1 MTEKKEQ
8 KEMAA
13 SCCGTD
19 VDFSS
24 IDFDKMSGMMKQ
36 FCGED
41 SHIDKDA
48 MIKKMKQFCSQEGS
62 ASEAKEK
69 MMQNMQNMC
78 CPAPE
83 KSEEK

>member
-8 KEMAA
+8 KEMTA
-13 SCCGTD
+13 SCCGPD

-24 IDFDKMSGMMKQ
+24 MDFDKMSGMMKQ

-41 SHIDKDA
+41 SPIDKDA
-48 MIKKMKQFCSQEGS
+48 MIEKMKQFCGGDSPIDKDAMKQ
-62 ASEAKEK
+62 K
-69 MMQNMQNMC
+69 MQSMC